1 MEKKRCI
8 EAELQKTYV
17 RWRWLL
23 IFVWVISFTE
33 VGLMWWVMYNLH
45 NGHAIIVSLVFIV
58 TVFLPV
64 WLVWIHRLLKTKL
77 ELSQLEREKLA
88 HGCKQQQQEQQ
99 RDRELG
105 RHGEMERHGELGDR
119 LAVERDQ
126 KETT

>member
-64 WLVWIHRLLKTKL
+64 SVCVKSLRVAICLFRRPKG
-77 ELSQLEREKLA
+77 SSS
-88 HGCKQQQQEQQ
+88 
-99 RDRELG
+99 
-105 RHGEMERHGELGDR
+105 
-119 LAVERDQ
+119 
-126 KETT
+126 

>member
-88 HGCKQQQQEQQ
+88 HGCKQKQQEQQ
-99 RDRELG
+99 RDREL
-105 RHGEMERHGELGDR
+105 ERHGGLERYGGLGDR

>member
-88 HGCKQQQQEQQ
+88 HGCKQKQQEQQ

-105 RHGEMERHGELGDR
+105 RHGELGDS

-126 KETT
+126 KATT